1 VIKINENIEK
11 IKEKILPIL
20 KKHNIKK
27 AGIFGSY
34 VRGEQKKDSDIDIL
48 VEIQEDISLID
59 FVGIKHE
66 IEDAI
71 GKKVDLVEY
80 DTIKPM
86 LKKDILKQEIAII

>member
-1 VIKINENIEK
+1 MIKINENIEK